1 MATSSTVNTRALKDE
16 VAELLRKGKFDRAAD
31 ILEQLARAEPKE
43 MTHRLKLG
51 DTYRRLEQM
60 QRAISAYQYAAR
72 FFGDEGQLIKAI
84 GAVKIILEL
93 EPKNAEAQ
101 AQLGEMNQ
109 RRLGSVTME
118 SAGLRAPKAIG
129 GGARATSALELDD
142 AAASALAVGSVMQ
155 VELDVG
161 DDEPLELDDGKPHG
175 RGIASGGGPV
185 LPKRPK
191 PAIDPNR
198 VPGPPPK
205 IRPSFQLG
213 NGEPLDVSL
222 PAPPQHVAAKP
233 PAKPPPPSKAIELD
247 PEDLFAADILVP
259 EELDPSELISL
270 DDAPAARPPPPPVA
284 KAPPPKPAAAPPP
297 AKKPEPQSAISVSDE
312 IDFED
317 EDDEPPV
324 KAASGSLKATPI
336 ADLLSGEAEE
346 EIELLSIASDEEIS
360 GGRPMANPRLTP
372 DEADLDTAFGNI
384 SPQARPAAKKVPAKK
399 VPLFDDLTQD
409 AFIEL
414 VNKLE
419 YHRQVPGQLIIR
431 EGDPGRSFY
440 VIVEGKVRIYK
451 TGEDGR
457 EITLAHLGEG
467 AFFGEMALLSGAPR
481 AANVVAE
488 EDTELLEVTDVVLR
502 GLATKHPQ
510 VVNSLRNFY
519 RQRLLNNVMAISPLF
534 KDFDPQERKTIAERF
549 RMKQAAPNEVMIAEG
564 KSSDGLYVV
573 LHGSVQVAAAAK
585 DGKSVELAK
594 LKEGEIFG
602 EMSLLTRKPATA
614 TVTAQGNAIVL
625 RLPRESFQELVL
637 THPQILELVS
647 ELTEK
652 RKSATEAILQGENG
666 GMSFV

>member
-16 VAELLRKGKFDRAAD
+16 VAELLRKSKFTEATEL
-31 ILEQLARAEPKE
+31 LERLARAEPKE

-51 DTYRRLEQM
+51 DSFRRLGQT
-60 QRAISAYQYAAR
+60 QKSIASYQHAAK

-93 EPKNAEAQ
+93 DPKNAEAQ

-109 RRLGSVTME
+109 RRLGKVTLE

-129 GGARATSALELDD
+129 GGARATSAMELDD
-142 AAASALAVGSVMQ
+142 ASAAASAVSNAMHLD
-155 VELDVG
+155 LDVG
-161 DDEPLELDDGKPHG
+161 DDEPLELDDGKPSR
-175 RGIASGGGPV
+175 RGVAPGGGPV
-185 LPKRPK
+185 FKKK
-191 PAIDPNR
+191 PPAER

-205 IRPSFQLG
+205 VRPAYDLG
-213 NGEPLDVSL
+213 VDTPMDVSVVT
-222 PAPPQHVAAKP
+222 PHMPPPGKPPGATAKP
-233 PAKPPPPSKAIELD
+233 PTAKPPKVTAPIEFD
-247 PEDLFAADILVP
+247 PEDLVDTEAMPI
-259 EELDPSELISL
+259 ELDPSELVSL
-270 DDAPAARPPPPPVA
+270 DEPMPAPKAAPPAARPPPPVLKRPE
-284 KAPPPKPAAAPPP
+284 AA
-297 AKKPEPQSAISVSDE
+297 SAITVSEE

-317 EDDEPPV
+317 EDDDVPPPKV
-324 KAASGSLKATPI
+324 ATAGASLKAAPI

-346 EIELLSIASDEEIS
+346 EIEILSIASDEEVA
-360 GGRPMANPRLTP
+360 GERPVAAARLTP

-384 SPQARPAAKKVPAKK
+384 SPQAKAVAKKVPSKK
-399 VPLFDDLTQD
+399 VPLFDDLSQE
-409 AFIEL
+409 AFVEL
-414 VNKLE
+414 VNKLD

-451 TGEDGR
+451 TGDDGK

-502 GLATKHPQ
+502 ELAAKHPP
-510 VVNSLRNFY
+510 VVNSLKTFY

-534 KDFDPQERKTIAERF
+534 KDFDPQERKAIAEKF

-573 LHGSVQVAAAAK
+573 LHGSVTVAAAAK
-585 DGKSVELAK
+585 DGKSVGLAK

-614 TVTAQGNAIVL
+614 TVTSQGNAIVL
-625 RLPRESFQELVL
+625 RLPKENFQELVL

-666 GMSFV
+666 GMPFV

>member
-16 VAELLRKGKFDRAAD
+16 VAELLRKGKFGDAAEV
-31 ILEQLARAEPKE
+31 LERLARAEPKE

-51 DTYRRLEQM
+51 DTWRRLGQT
-60 QRAISAYQYAAR
+60 QKSISAYQYAAK

-93 EPKNAEAQ
+93 DPKNAEAQ

-109 RRLGSVTME
+109 RRLGKVTLE

-129 GGARATSALELDD
+129 GGARATSAVELHD
-142 AAASALAVGSVMQ
+142 AAAAAEAVSSTMQ

-161 DDEPLELDDGKPHG
+161 DDDEPLELDDGKPAR
-175 RGIASGGGPV
+175 RGVAPGGGPV
-185 LPKRPK
+185 FPKKPK
-191 PAIDPNR
+191 APTEPPR
-198 VPGPPPK
+198 GPPPK
-205 IRPSFQLG
+205 IRPSYDLG
-213 NGEPLDVSL
+213 GETPLEVK
-222 PAPPQHVAAKP
+222 PIAPMAGKP
-233 PAKPPPPSKAIELD
+233 PGATRPNAPIEFD
-247 PEDLFAADILVP
+247 PEDLVDTEAMPV
-259 EELDPSELISL
+259 ELDPSELVSL
-270 DDAPAARPPPPPVA
+270 DEPMPKPPAAPKPLAPPVR
-284 KAPPPKPAAAPPP
+284 AAPPP
-297 AKKPEPQSAISVSDE
+297 AKKPEPASAISVSDE

-317 EDDEPPV
+317 EDEDMPEPAKGV
-324 KAASGSLKATPI
+324 ALQAAPI
-336 ADLLSGEAEE
+336 ADLLSGSAEE
-346 EIELLSIASDEEIS
+346 EIELLSIGADEEVT
-360 GGRPMANPRLTP
+360 GERPVAAARLTP

-384 SPQARPAAKKVPAKK
+384 SPQAKAVPKKVPAKK

-409 AFIEL
+409 AFVEL
-414 VNKLE
+414 VNKLD

-451 TGEDGR
+451 TGDDGK

-502 GLATKHPQ
+502 ELAAKHPP
-510 VVNSLRNFY
+510 VINSLKNFY

-534 KDFDPQERKTIAERF
+534 KDFDPQERKAIAEKF

-573 LHGSVQVAAAAK
+573 LHGSVQVAAAAH
-585 DGKSVELAK
+585 GKSVGLAR

-614 TVTAQGNAIVL
+614 TVTSQGNSIVL
-625 RLPRESFQELVL
+625 RLPKENFQELVL

-666 GMSFV
+666 GMPFV